1 MLSKAGLISRYI
13 LGIIFVIFGINTFVV
28 LFNGVGF
35 VPVPPPAPALVTV
48 MEGFHATI
56 YLMPLIAGLQVVSG
70 LFFLSGFFINAG
82 IVLLGPI
89 IVNMLLIHVFIEP
102 QRLILAILTT
112 LLFIILLSS
121 RWSDFR
127 NFIKK

>member
-1 MLSKAGLISRYI
+1 MFSKIATTSRYI
-13 LGIIFVIFGINTFVV
+13 LGIMFTVFGINTFVV
-28 LFNGVGF
+28 LSNGVGF
-35 VPVPPPAPALVTV
+35 IPVPSPPPALVTV
-48 MEGFHATI
+48 MEGFMATG
-56 YLMPLIAGLQVVSG
+56 YLMPLIALLQLMSG

-82 IVLLGPI
+82 IIFLGPI

-112 LLFIILLSS
+112 LLFLILIAS

-127 NFIKK
+127 SFIKK